1 MACAHL
7 DLCNPLT
14 EVVQA
19 LYLTQFRFLK
29 WGRARPVQA
38 CHHGIH
44 PLWPEGRGIS
54 TGISEKM
61 GKKSPHP
68 SPLPCLAPCL
78 PCYFQILLPLLTWPS
93 AWVNHLP
100 IPSFSSCFLKQNK
113 NMLSQITGSTSGTF
127 CSVGLLKKYPLM
139 SSSFKQWGPLA
150 LCHSF

>member
-14 EVVQA
+14 ECGPSPVPYRVQIPE
-19 LYLTQFRFLK
+19 R
-29 WGRARPVQA
+29 GRARPVQA

-44 PLWPEGRGIS
+44 PLWPEGRGVS

-61 GKKSPHP
+61 GTKSPHP
-68 SPLPCLAPCL
+68 SPLPRLAPCL
-78 PCYFQILLPLLTWPS
+78 PCYFQILLPPLTWPS
-93 AWVNHLP
+93 AWGNHLP

-127 CSVGLLKKYPLM
+127 CSVGLLKKYLLI